1 MMTLLA
7 AVGLGLVIGLI
18 LGGLGGGGAILTVPA
33 LVYLLGQTPQNATT
47 SSLIIVGVT
56 AVVGAAGHARA
67 GNVRWR
73 TGLTF
78 GVTGIAA
85 AVAGSVANRH
95 VPPHVLLLGFAGLM
109 VVTAV
114 GMLVQ
119 PRRGRQPRPSA
130 PRRPLGAGGSP
141 TTVDLAPSAEATRT
155 GTTLKIVLAGLAVGF
170 LTGFLG
176 VGGGFV
182 IVPALVLVLELPM
195 PAAVGTSLVIIAI
208 NSLAAL
214 LARSGHDH
222 VDWATTVPFALAA
235 MAASLGGKK
244 AADHVPEKVTTRA
257 FAGLVLLV
265 AAYTAVRTLSGS

>member
-1 MMTLLA
+1 MTMLA
-7 AVGLGLVIGLI
+7 AAGLGLVIGVI

-33 LVYLLGQTPQNATT
+33 LVYLLGQSPQNATT
-47 SSLIIVGVT
+47 SSLIIVGAT
-56 AVVGAAGHARA
+56 AMVGAASHART

-95 VPPHVLLLGFAGLM
+95 VPPHVLLLGFAALM

-119 PRRGRQPRPSA
+119 PRRS
-130 PRRPLGAGGSP
+130 RRDHLPGKTDGAVGGGSVDTLEL
-141 TTVDLAPSAEATRT
+141 TTSAEATRT
-155 GTTLKIVLAGLAVGF
+155 RTTVKIVTAGLAVGF

-182 IVPALVLVLELPM
+182 IVPALVLVLDLPM
-195 PAAVGTSLVIIAI
+195 SAAVGTSLVIIAI

-214 LARSGHDH
+214 VARTGHDH

-235 MAASLGGKK
+235 MAASLAGKK
-244 AADHVPEKVTTRA
+244 AAERVPEKITTRA
-257 FAGLVLLV
+257 FAALILLV
-265 AAYTAVRTLSGS
+265 AAYTIVRTLSSS

>member
-1 MMTLLA
+1 MTLFA
-7 AVGLGLVIGLI
+7 AAGLGLVIGVV

-33 LVYLLGQTPQNATT
+33 LVYLLGQSPQNATT
-47 SSLIIVGVT
+47 SSLIIVGAT

-78 GVTGIAA
+78 GLTGIVAA
-85 AVAGSVANRH
+85 IAGSIANRH
-95 VPPHVLLLGFAGLM
+95 VPPHVLLLGFAALM

-114 GMLVQ
+114 GMLV
-119 PRRGRQPRPSA
+119 PRHRGKLGHTPGTTGAAVNGGPVSTLELTASA
-130 PRRPLGAGGSP
+130 Q
-141 TTVDLAPSAEATRT
+141 ATRT
-155 GTTLKIVLAGLAVGF
+155 RTTVKIITAGLAVGF

-182 IVPALVLVLELPM
+182 IVPALVLVLDLPM

-214 LARSGHDH
+214 VARTGYDH
-222 VDWATTVPFALAA
+222 VDWATTVPFAIAA
-235 MAASLGGKK
+235 MAASLAGKK
-244 AADHVPEKVTTRA
+244 AADHLPEKITTRA
-257 FAGLVLLV
+257 FAVLILLV
-265 AAYTAVRTLSGS
+265 AAYTAVRTLGSS